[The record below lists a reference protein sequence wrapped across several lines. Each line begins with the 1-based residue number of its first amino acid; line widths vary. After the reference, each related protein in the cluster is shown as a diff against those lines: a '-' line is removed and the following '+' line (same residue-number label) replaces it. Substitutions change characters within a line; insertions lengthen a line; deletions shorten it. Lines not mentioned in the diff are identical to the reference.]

1 MPRLASK
8 KVKMEVPENMLA
20 EMQAYME
27 RLQLS
32 STVEHVE
39 EAMTDDVVQCE
50 VSGVFDHRVS
60 EGIWQFQV
68 AWKGFRK
75 KEWVND
81 EDCNCDYA
89 ISKYLKDK
97 NIHTAYLFCRV
108 STTDQATSVN
118 VSLEAQASELR
129 TAAVATKNFERIK
142 VFSIS
147 QSAFRNIP
155 KTLRIIGESA
165 LSGDGIFVWRVDRL
179 SRNIIKYLAWIEELN
194 DRGVTLYSHQENLR
208 YSEKKLDFLQAILYA
223 QREAVILGE
232 RVKLAYKHKRERG
245 DERVGGLPYGK
256 KYHRLLREDGMTLR
270 KTVVDHPDEMAVLD
284 RIVKNR
290 CESADKLAQQ
300 LNSEGIT
307 KRGRKWNK
315 LSIIRLHRKMIKASN
330 S

>member
-1 MPRLASK
+1 MPRLPIN
-8 KVKMEVPENMLA
+8 KVKMEVPENMLS

-27 RLQLS
+27 RLQVS
-32 STVEHVE
+32 STVEAVE
-39 EAMTDDVVQCE
+39 ETMTDVVHQCE

-60 EGIWQFQV
+60 ENGMWQFQV

-81 EDCNCDYA
+81 EDCNCDSA

-108 STTDQATSVN
+108 STPDQATSVN

-129 TAAVATKNFERIK
+129 TAAINFERIK
-142 VFSIS
+142 VYSIS

-155 KTLRIIGESA
+155 KTLRSIGESA

-179 SRNIIKYLAWIEELN
+179 SRNIITYLAWIEELN
-194 DRGVTLYSHQENLR
+194 DRGVILYSHQENLT
-208 YSEKKLDFLQAILYA
+208 YSEKKLDFLQAVLNA

-232 RVKLAYKHKRERG
+232 RVKLSYKHKRERG

-256 KYHRLLREDGMTLR
+256 KYHRLLRDDGMTLR
-270 KTVVDHPDEMAVLD
+270 KTVVDHPDEMAVVD
-284 RIVKNR
+284 RIVKNK
-290 CESADKLAQQ
+290 CKSADKLAQQ

-315 LSIIRLHRKMIKASN
+315 LSVIRVYRKMINKV
-330 S
+330 